1 MQVFWIL
8 KFVMFLRALLCL
20 LLFYFAYSIL
30 YSANSTLYFLWFII
44 LIYWL
49 KQLYLIIYDYSTI
62 LIVSD
67 NFLTTQEWIFNVQ
80 VKEIPYKMIN
90 SIDVTN
96 WIFVWNRVTIYIGN
110 DSPIIFE
117 NISDASYLKE
127 LIKQKISKNRE

>member
-20 LLFYFAYSIL
+20 LLFYFAYTIL
-30 YSANSTLYFLWFII
+30 YGSDSTLYFLWFIF
-44 LIYWL
+44 LVYWL
-49 KQLYLIIYDYSTI
+49 KQLYLIVYDYSTI

-67 NFLTTQEWIFNVQ
+67 DFLITQEWIFDVQ

-96 WIFVWNRVTIYIGN
+96 WIFIWNRITIYIGN
-110 DSPIIFE
+110 DSPIIFKY
-117 NISDASYLKE
+117 ISDASYLKE
-127 LIKQKISKNRE
+127 LIKQKISKNGE